1 MRTKKKVILS
11 WSFATPAARTIRPTS
26 DPLQPVRRS
35 WIGAGPPLGVPS
47 ALRRN
52 AFCLSRETCGL
63 QFLASFQCFC
73 ILSPRACE
81 LEHQSTLLGI
91 VRLCSS
97 AEAFLRMIFI
107 HFSQSWHGKPLHRI
121 VPILGSGVPHS
132 GSSSIGQTSE
142 KISGLHRGAGLLQ
155 LSGAASFGTGTP
167 RAELVGC
174 VRPRGHPL
182 LWCND
187 GRGRPWCRGRSR
199 GLSLDLRAQG
209 IRSSACRILG
219 AVAHRPCRHLLPSFR
234 AHRRLIDFV

>member
-1 MRTKKKVILS
+1 MQLPWRVQRDGLTS
-11 WSFATPAARTIRPTS
+11 SPHATP
-26 DPLQPVRRS
+26 QPGFCR
-35 WIGAGPPLGVPS
+35 
-47 ALRRN
+47 ALVS
-52 AFCLSRETCGL
+52 FE
-63 QFLASFQCFC
+63 QMLASFQCFC
-73 ILSPRACE
+73 ILSPRTCE

-107 HFSQSWHGKPLHRI
+107 HFSQSWHGKPFHRI
-121 VPILGSGVPHS
+121 VPILGNGVPRS
-132 GSSSIGQTSE
+132 GSI
-142 KISGLHRGAGLLQ
+142 HRTNKRKNFWFAQGSWAAAVT
-155 LSGAASFGTGTP
+155 GAASFGTGTP

-209 IRSSACRILG
+209 IRSSACRIHYWRSSG
-219 AVAHRPCRHLLPSFR
+219 SPVP
-234 AHRRLIDFV
+234 